1 MCAKIKIL
9 SESEKILYTLDKLQA
24 TVKDDLR
31 KEELNNIKQRLLL
44 KMGKVD
50 SNSSEIQN

>member
-44 KMGKVD
+44 KMRKVD